1 MKRTDC
7 PNIIVGCPGVDDPIS
22 NTSSE
27 SPDPLLFSGV
37 GWSPYDPYRPP
48 PLGGGINVPFDC
60 SNITWSDVSQEMA
73 DLLAKINAITCQPP
87 AIPNGQ
93 WPPLPPFPPFPAF
106 PAFPPLP
113 DLIQPGFI
121 WTPPTWTQPAGPDY
135 QQFYNTAQSAT
146 ATCPNGALFTYTVLA
161 GTIVSGPMPAAIGAI
176 WVELANAYAEATAL
190 QQVWAL
196 RACIDVPFVYFRFP
210 PSNFNL
216 LPPPGWP
223 IGVPWPF
230 TIGPTPPPGWPIGVP
245 WPFTIGPTPPP
256 GWPIGVPWPFTI
268 GPTPPPGWPT
278 GTAWPPPSRK
288 GPKLS
293 DNPGYIC
300 LGSALDPALNKYTVS
315 GTGSFTFS
323 IIAGALAPGTAL
335 VSAGPRAVEVQG
347 TPTATGEY
355 NYTLLAVRDGMP
367 GVQVQVEDTLWVFGL
382 VTSTIPSITVGT
394 PYAYQLVADGGQQ
407 PVSCQDVSVFPDG
420 LPTGLVMDSS
430 GLISG
435 TPIGLGTGKF
445 QVQITDASLESAQCT
460 QQVTIGEIVPPVVG
474 CPDWNTI
481 AWNTFL
487 HAPNATFTV
496 NGLGNIAYLSW
507 LNQPGGGGSTE
518 ESKIV
523 QAGGPCNCNLHVHV
537 NSNTANI
544 WQWQILDSSFNI
556 ISAADLSGL
565 PQGDYDFPFV
575 LPSAD
580 TFILAWDI
588 VGDPNQFVTANLSY
602 TNV

>member
-216 LPPPGWP
+216 L
-223 IGVPWPF
+223 
-230 TIGPTPPPGWPIGVP
+230 
-245 WPFTIGPTPPP
+245 
-256 GWPIGVPWPFTI
+256 
-268 GPTPPPGWPT
+268 PPPGWPT

-507 LNQPGGGGSTE
+507 LNQPGGGGGSTE

-580 TFILAWDI
+580 TFILQWNI

>member
-216 LPPPGWP
+216 L
-223 IGVPWPF
+223 
-230 TIGPTPPPGWPIGVP
+230 
-245 WPFTIGPTPPP
+245 
-256 GWPIGVPWPFTI
+256 
-268 GPTPPPGWPT
+268 PPPGWPT

-507 LNQPGGGGSTE
+507 LNQPGGGGGSSE

-523 QAGGPCNCNLHVHV
+523 QAGGPGNCNLHVHV

-580 TFILAWDI
+580 TFILQWNI
-588 VGDPNQFVTANLSY
+588 GGDPNQFVTANLSY